1 MAKLFQILDTT
12 NGQQG
17 LKSLTGAD
25 IGINTTNFN
34 HNLSNV
40 DTNIQTALDTID
52 DLVIDKVKASSSD
65 TTSGYLIDK
74 LSSTGIIGISE
85 VSNKVNLGVELPVI
99 TEVIQDNNWSNC
111 GTKTLRIFPENT
123 NLEIGKKYL
132 MTFNFT
138 IFDGGDWNGVFTE
151 VCSATY
157 TENGIEYLVSSH
169 DYSYSFYNVLQA
181 CAKTTPCL
189 NLQYLGTGFALQGSK
204 VITAE
209 DVGGVGKVKLYFSIY
224 NGHPQWRIYSADTY
238 MNFIEFIK
246 IKE

>member
-1 MAKLFQILDTT
+1 MAKLFQIVDTS
-12 NGQQG
+12 NGNQK

-25 IGINTTNFN
+25 VGINTANFN
-34 HNLSNV
+34 HNLSNL

-52 DLVIDKVKASSSD
+52 DLVVDKVKASSSD
-65 TTSGYLIDK
+65 TNSGYLIDK
-74 LSSTGIIGISE
+74 LSSTGIIGISG
-85 VSNKVNLGVELPVI
+85 VSNKVNLNVELPVI
-99 TEVIQDNNWSNC
+99 TEVIQDNAYYNC
-111 GTKTLRIFPENT
+111 GTKTLRTFPENT

-138 IFDGGDWNGVFTE
+138 IEPGGDWNSLFGN
-151 VCSATY
+151 VCSVTY
-157 TENGIEYLVSSH
+157 IENGVEYLASIH
-169 DYSYSFYNVLQA
+169 EYNYLLYNILQA

-209 DVGGVGKVKLYFSIY
+209 DVGGVGKVKLYFTIY